1 MSRLAQ
7 LLVEHSCELR
17 AHERVLIESVN
28 APNEIVTALI
38 RAAKAVGA
46 TPLVTLKDDE
56 IIRELS
62 AIYEPE
68 EIKLM
73 AACELHTL
81 RQVQAFIS
89 VRAIHNP
96 QEYSAISPD
105 KLANVLRNYVQ
116 PVHLNFRNDN
126 LRWVS
131 LRWPTPAMAR
141 SANLEIEDFT
151 DFFFDVCTI
160 DYARME
166 TAMAPLAELLDRTDT
181 VRITGPGKTDLSF
194 SISGIGTF
202 KSTGKHN
209 IPDGELFTAPVK
221 DSVEGVI
228 NFNVASTY
236 YGRVFNEISLEFR
249 HGQVVSASAAGNVR
263 TLNEILDQD
272 GGARYVGEFAF
283 GVHPTIGSPIND
295 ILFDEK
301 IAGSVHIALG
311 NAYKVCDNGN
321 RSAIHWDLVLIQ
333 SAEMG
338 GGNVYCDDVLIRK
351 DGRFVLPQLTA
362 LNPENL
368 R

>member
-1 MSRLAQ
+1 LAQ
-7 LLVEHSCELR
+7 LLVEHSCELEPN
-17 AHERVLIESVN
+17 ERVFIESVN

-38 RAAKAVGA
+38 RATKAVGA
-46 TPLVTLKDDE
+46 TPLVALKDDE

-62 AIYEPE
+62 AAYEPDDV
-68 EIKLM
+68 KLM

-81 RQVQAFIS
+81 QQVQAFIS
-89 VRAIHNP
+89 IRAIHNA
-96 QEYSAISPD
+96 EAYSAIPPD
-105 KLANVLRNYVQ
+105 KLANVLRHYVQ

-131 LRWPTPAMAR
+131 LRWPTPAMAH
-141 SANLEIEDFT
+141 SANLDIEEFT
-151 DFFFDVCTI
+151 DFFFDVCTV

-166 TAMAPLAELLDRTDT
+166 TAMAPLAELLERTET
-181 VRITGPGKTDLSF
+181 VRISGPGKTDLSF
-194 SISGIGTF
+194 SISDIGAF
-202 KSTGKHN
+202 KSAGKHN

-228 NFNVASTY
+228 NFNVASMY
-236 YGRVFNEISLEFR
+236 YGRMFEDISLEFR
-249 HGQVVSASAAGNVR
+249 HGQVVNASAASNV
-263 TLNEILDQD
+263 TALHEILDQD
-272 GGARYVGEFAF
+272 AGARYVGEFAF
-283 GVHPTIGSPIND
+283 GVHPMITSPIND

-301 IAGSVHIALG
+301 ISGSVHLALG

-368 R
+368 H

>member
-1 MSRLAQ
+1 M
-7 LLVEHSCELR
+7 LVEHSCELR
-17 AHERVLIESVN
+17 PHERVFIESVN

-56 IIRELS
+56 IIRELC
-62 AIYEPE
+62 AAYEPDDV
-68 EIKLM
+68 KLM

-81 RQVQAFIS
+81 RQVEAFIS
-89 VRAIHNP
+89 IRAIHNP
-96 QEYSAISPD
+96 QEYSAVSPD
-105 KLANVLRNYVQ
+105 KLANVLRHYIQ

-141 SANLEIEDFT
+141 SANLELDDFT
-151 DFFFDVCTI
+151 DFFFDACTI

-166 TAMAPLAELLDRTDT
+166 TTMTPLAELLERTET
-181 VRITGPGKTDLSF
+181 VRISGPGKTDLSF
-194 SISGIGTF
+194 SIRGIGAF

-221 DSVEGVI
+221 DSVEGII

-236 YGRVFNEISLEFR
+236 YGRMFDDISLEFR
-249 HGQVVSASAAGNVR
+249 HGKVVNASAASNVSA
-263 TLNEILDQD
+263 LNEILDQD
-272 GGARYVGEFAF
+272 AGARYVGEFAF
-283 GVHPTIGSPIND
+283 GVHPTITTPIND

-301 IAGSVHIALG
+301 IAGSVHLALG

-333 SAEMG
+333 SAEKG
-338 GGNVYCDDVLIRK
+338 GGSVYCDDVPIRK

-368 R
+368 IV